1 MSPGGSG
8 ARSRCRDRLVCCQM
22 WLARDEDSV
31 TTGPH
36 TLQRSVCKDSG
47 RAALWPTLL
56 VSECRRDRGGGT
68 REVGTRQAGRQADR
82 QADRQVD
89 RQAGPAGGD
98 GQAESCHLG
107 RFSVLS
113 GCSPQGG
120 GFRGRSRAPCR
131 PPSTVNSLAVLTGAT
146 GNASPAASC
155 QGTWKVQAGFVV
167 CERHTHRA
175 RVRGSP
181 CEAALASARL

>member
-1 MSPGGSG
+1 
-8 ARSRCRDRLVCCQM
+8 M

-98 GQAESCHLG
+98 GQAGTG
-107 RFSVLS
+107 RQSPVIWGDFRCCQAVPRKGVGFEVVLV
-113 GCSPQGG
+113 PPADP
-120 GFRGRSRAPCR
+120 RAP
-131 PPSTVNSLAVLTGAT
+131 
-146 GNASPAASC
+146 
-155 QGTWKVQAGFVV
+155 
-167 CERHTHRA
+167 
-175 RVRGSP
+175 
-181 CEAALASARL
+181 